1 MKDLLLALVMLIGL
15 ADIPLTLSFWWRW
28 KKRGKPLPKRLEW
41 LRSYNRVTRW
51 VFTLFEARR
60 ALAGW

>member
-1 MKDLLLALVMLIGL
+1 MIAFLHAIAPLLALADL
-15 ADIPLTLSFWWRW
+15 ALFASFWIWRG
-28 KKRGKPLPKRLEW
+28 KGKPLPARLEW